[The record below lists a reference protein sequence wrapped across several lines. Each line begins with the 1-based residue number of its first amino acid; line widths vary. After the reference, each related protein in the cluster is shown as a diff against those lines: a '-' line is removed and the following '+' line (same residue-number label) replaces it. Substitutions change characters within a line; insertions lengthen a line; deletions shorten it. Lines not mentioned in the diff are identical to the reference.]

1 MPTVIAFISQKGGVG
16 KSTLARAL
24 AREAAAGGLSV
35 KIADLDTQQGTA
47 VDWHRQRLHSTIE
60 PTVAVEAFKTAE
72 QALAVANAYD
82 LLVVDGPARTS
93 KATLAIARIADL
105 VVQPTGAS
113 TDDLRPAIREFHAL
127 VQAGIPAR
135 TLVFALNRIGTES
148 EEVETRSYIAEAGYD
163 SLPGYLPERPAYR
176 QAQNLGFAVTE
187 TRFLKLNERAN
198 ALVQALIDRSVSD
211 G

>member
-35 KIADLDTQQGTA
+35 KIADLDTQQGTS
-47 VDWHRQRLHSTIE
+47 VDWHRQRLDSAIE

-82 LLVVDGPARTS
+82 LLIVDGPARTS
-93 KATLAIARIADL
+93 KATLESPAWQILSCSRQAHR
-105 VVQPTGAS
+105 PTTCGRQFGNS
-113 TDDLRPAIREFHAL
+113 TRWCRPVSLSRSSC
-127 VQAGIPAR
+127 
-135 TLVFALNRIGTES
+135 FALNRIGTDS
-148 EEVETRSYIAEAGYD
+148 EEAETRSYIAEAGYD
-163 SLPGYLPERPAYR
+163 ALPGCLPERPAYR

-187 TRFLKLNERAN
+187 TRFSKLNERAN
-198 ALVQALIDRSVSD
+198 ALIQALIDRIASD

>member
-1 MPTVIAFISQKGGVG
+1 MPMVIAFISQKGGVG

-47 VDWHRQRLHSTIE
+47 VDWHRQRLDSALE
-60 PTVAVEAFKTAE
+60 PLVAVEAFRTAQ
-72 QALAVANAYD
+72 QALAVAGAYD
-82 LLVVDGPARTS
+82 LLIVDGAARTS
-93 KATLAIARIADL
+93 SATLEIARVADL

-127 VQAGIPAR
+127 AQAGIPPR
-135 TLVFALNRIGTES
+135 KLVFALNRIGTDS
-148 EEVETRSYIAEAGYD
+148 EEAETHSYIAEAGYAA
-163 SLPGYLPERPAYR
+163 LPGCLPERPAYR
-176 QAQNLGFAVTE
+176 QAQNIGLAVTE
-187 TRFLKLNERAN
+187 TRFTKLNERAN
-198 ALVQALIDRSVSD
+198 ALIQALIDRIAAN

>member
-47 VDWHRQRLHSTIE
+47 VDWHRQRLHSAID
-60 PTVAVEAFKTAE
+60 PTVPVEAFKTAE

-93 KATLAIARIADL
+93 KATLAIARI
-105 VVQPTGAS
+105 
-113 TDDLRPAIREFHAL
+113 
-127 VQAGIPAR
+127 
-135 TLVFALNRIGTES
+135 
-148 EEVETRSYIAEAGYD
+148 
-163 SLPGYLPERPAYR
+163 
-176 QAQNLGFAVTE
+176 
-187 TRFLKLNERAN
+187 
-198 ALVQALIDRSVSD
+198 
-211 G
+211 